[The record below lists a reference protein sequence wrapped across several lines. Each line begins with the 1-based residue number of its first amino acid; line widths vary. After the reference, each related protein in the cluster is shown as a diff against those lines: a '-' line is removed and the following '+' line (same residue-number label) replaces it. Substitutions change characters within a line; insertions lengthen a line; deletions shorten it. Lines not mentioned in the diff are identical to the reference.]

1 MNINEL
7 IGNLS
12 KCTDEELKN
21 FSRAISE
28 VQQEREDGLKRK
40 AISAACEA
48 LQTLDELLGQTV
60 TVEIACDFGGCVTGE
75 LDLLELCDVL
85 REYLP

>member
-7 IGNLS
+7 IGNLL
-12 KCTDEELKN
+12 KCTNEELRD
-21 FSRAISE
+21 FSRAICQI
-28 VQQEREDGLKRK
+28 QQEREDEQKRK
-40 AISAACEA
+40 GIEATCEA
-48 LQTLDELLGQTV
+48 LKTLDELLGQTI
-60 TVEIACDFGGCVTGE
+60 TVEIESDFGGRVTGE